1 MKVLVVK
8 RDKIGDLLLTTPMLR
23 HLRESRPQAEIHLL
37 ATDYNAWV
45 VEGNADLDRRF
56 VYRRVRHG
64 GRVNLW
70 AAIEALALRSRLR
83 AERYDWVL
91 VGNGDESPR
100 AIRWGLAAHGAHTV
114 AYCADGARYRGLSHP
129 LPLRP
134 GVHEAERLLA
144 LLAPMEIDPPAKP
157 IWPSYVLPAAAERF
171 AQRWLAQQGL
181 APRGYVV
188 LGLGARRAKKQ
199 PSTEQVLR
207 WTAHFKQ
214 AWRLDTVFMWTPGR
228 LADPVY
234 PGDDDIAQPVL
245 DAHVPYIHPFRG
257 PVREALGLIFSGRM
271 SVFPDSGLMHFAAA
285 SPGGVLGL
293 FAESDVSPAPS
304 QWAPLGP
311 RAQWLEAAKAVTEL
325 PDAAVYGRLEN
336 LL

>member
-70 AAIEALALRSRLR
+70 AAFGALALRSRLR

-100 AIRWGLAAHGAHTV
+100 AIRWGLAARGTRTV
-114 AYCADGARYRGLSHP
+114 AYCREGGHYRGLSHP

-134 GVHEAERLLA
+134 GTHEAERLLA
-144 LLAPMEIDPPAKP
+144 LLAPIEIAPPARP
-157 IWPSYVLPAAAERF
+157 LWPSYVLPES
-171 AQRWLAQQGL
+171 AQQFARGWL
-181 APRGYVV
+181 TQRGIAPRSYIV

-207 WTAHFKQ
+207 WAAHFKQ
-214 AWRLDTVFMWTPGR
+214 AWGLDTVFMWTPGR
-228 LADPVY
+228 LAHPVY

-245 DAHVPYIHPFRG
+245 DARVACIHPFRG
-257 PVREALGLIFSGRM
+257 PVREALGLIFGARASL
-271 SVFPDSGLMHFAAA
+271 FPDSGLMHFAAA

-311 RAQWLEAAKAVTEL
+311 RAQWLEAAKSVVEL
-325 PDAAVYGRLEN
+325 PDAAVYARLEK